1 MGKIHTEGLY
11 MECEFP
17 TVNSNKEEIKAI
29 FDSVKTIAVLGLSP
43 DPSKPSHR
51 VAKYLQEA
59 GYKIVPVYPKEE
71 TILGEKVYRSLKEI
85 PFEVDMVDIFRKPAA
100 FDAIADACIE
110 RGDVKVFW
118 GQQGLVN
125 NAAAEKARNAG
136 MTVVQ
141 NLCAMVEHRNL
152 LH

>member
-1 MGKIHTEGLY
+1 

-17 TVNSNKEEIKAI
+17 TVNSNKEEMREI

-43 DPSKPSHR
+43 DESKASNM
-51 VAKYLQEA
+51 VARYLKDA

-71 TILGEKVYRSLKEI
+71 TILGEKVYRSLAEI
-85 PFEVDMVDIFRKPAA
+85 PFEIDMVDIFRKPAA

-118 GQQGLVN
+118 GQLGLVN
-125 NAAAEKARNAG
+125 NTAAQKAKDAG
-136 MTVVQ
+136 IKVVQ
-141 NLCAMVEHRNL
+141 NYCSKVEHQKL
-152 LH
+152 MK